1 MYGSGRQVEQWNAY
15 EIDFVNVEE
24 MVAYVINDIH
34 STYENHKDLSKDGYP
49 LEIVVL
55 YIMNKKAIVEND
67 EPPESA
73 MCQIPLYRINIE
85 KSDVI
90 NGDII
95 EEACDDVYF
104 ADEEVLSSD
113 ED

>member
-1 MYGSGRQVEQWNAY
+1 
-15 EIDFVNVEE
+15 

-34 STYENHKDLSKDGYP
+34 STYENHKDSSKDGYA
-49 LEIVVL
+49 LEVVVL
-55 YIMNKKAIVEND
+55 FIMNKNAIVEND
-67 EPPESA
+67 EPQESA

-85 KSDVI
+85 KSVVI

-95 EEACDDVYF
+95 EDACDEVYF
-104 ADEEVLSSD
+104 ADEELLSSD